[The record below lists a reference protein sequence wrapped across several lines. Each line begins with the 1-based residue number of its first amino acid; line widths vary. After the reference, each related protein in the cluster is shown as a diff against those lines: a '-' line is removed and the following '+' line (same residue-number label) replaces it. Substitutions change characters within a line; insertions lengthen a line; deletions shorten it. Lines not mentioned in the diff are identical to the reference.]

1 MGWKIFISAAP
12 KTSRVHCTY
21 KQKQGQFI
29 KTNEALLQKDAGS
42 EDTDA
47 LFFDADGDG
56 DEDLYVCSGGN
67 EFSPNSTDTDRPV
80 VHQ

>member
-1 MGWKIFISAAP
+1 MK
-12 KTSRVHCTY
+12 H
-21 KQKQGQFI
+21 
-29 KTNEALLQKDAGS
+29 LLNKDAGS

-67 EFSPNSTDTDRPV
+67 EFSPIQQN
-80 VHQ
+80 